1 MVDMPGI
8 SGAPKLTNLTNP
20 QADRQDEVVAL
31 SAWVQEISDDE
42 LLRRM
47 GQRDEAALATLYD
60 RYGGLVFTVSLR
72 IVGDREL
79 AQEVMQ
85 DAFLRC
91 WDASASFDPNRGP
104 AGGWLLR
111 IARNRAI
118 DLLRSRQHQARLRES
133 TSLPEPGEPGAI
145 GEADATEAIVTRHA
159 VTAALAALPPP
170 QRRVVELAFYG
181 GLSQTEI
188 AALLGEPLGTV
199 KSRTRAA
206 MERLRTTLRPHFRLG
221 PDASDD
227 GEMHA

>member
-1 MVDMPGI
+1 MADAPGMPDGHKQ
-8 SGAPKLTNLTNP
+8 SLATTSL
-20 QADRQDEVVAL
+20 DAL
-31 SAWVQEISDDE
+31 QRLHAASDDE

-47 GQRDEAALATLYD
+47 GERDEAALAALYD
-60 RYGGLVFTVSLR
+60 RYGGLVFSVAMR

-91 WDASASFDPNRGP
+91 WDASPGFDAARGP

-133 TSLPEPGEPGAI
+133 APLPEPGQPDTYGV
-145 GEADATEAIVTRHA
+145 ADASEAIVTRQA
-159 VTAALAALPPP
+159 VSAALAALPPA

-181 GLSQTEI
+181 GLSQSEI

-199 KSRTRAA
+199 KSRSRAA
-206 MERLRTTLRPHFRLG
+206 MDRLRGSLRPHFRL
-221 PDASDD
+221 DSTAE
-227 GEMHA
+227 GEQRR

>member
-1 MVDMPGI
+1 MANPP
-8 SGAPKLTNLTNP
+8 GAPDIPSTAAAHGRP
-20 QADRQDEVVAL
+20 VADTGDGAGL
-31 SAWVQEISDDE
+31 SDDE

-47 GQRDEAALATLYD
+47 GQRDEAALAALYD
-60 RYGGLVFTVSLR
+60 RYGGLVFTVALR

-85 DAFLRC
+85 DASLRC
-91 WDASASFDPNRGP
+91 WDAAGTFDAARGP

-118 DLLRSRQHQARLRES
+118 DLLRSRQHQARLRENVP
-133 TSLPEPGEPGAI
+133 LPEPGQPGAL

-159 VTAALAALPPP
+159 VTSALATLPAA

-181 GLSQTEI
+181 GMSQSEI
-188 AALLGEPLGTV
+188 ATLLGEPLGTV

-206 MERLRTTLRPHFRLG
+206 MERLRGTLRPHFRLG
-221 PDASDD
+221 PDARD
-227 GEMHA
+227 ERERPT

>member
-1 MVDMPGI
+1 MADAPGNPEIPGEMVAPGEPVVVEAAGPEP
-8 SGAPKLTNLTNP
+8 SD
-20 QADRQDEVVAL
+20 AD
-31 SAWVQEISDDE
+31 

-47 GQRDEAALATLYD
+47 GARDEAALAVLYD
-60 RYGGLVFTVSLR
+60 RYAGLVFTVALR

-91 WDASASFDPNRGP
+91 WDAAQTFDANRGP

-133 TSLPEPGEPGAI
+133 VPLPEPGQPDML
-145 GEADATEAIVTRHA
+145 GEADATEEIITRQA
-159 VTAALAALPPP
+159 VGAALKTLPEA

-181 GLSQTEI
+181 GLSQSEI
-188 AALLGEPLGTV
+188 ATLLGEPLGTV

-206 MERLRTTLRPHFRLG
+206 MERLRGTLRPHFRHEPSAG
-221 PDASDD
+221 DD
-227 GEMHA
+227 GRPA

>member
-1 MVDMPGI
+1 MTDAPGTPDLPSASKI
-8 SGAPKLTNLTNP
+8 APARAHGQSPAGA
-20 QADRQDEVVAL
+20 DVAGL
-31 SAWVQEISDDE
+31 SDDD

-47 GQRDEAALATLYD
+47 GQRDEAALAALYD
-60 RYGGLVFTVSLR
+60 RYGGLVFTVALR

-91 WDASASFDPNRGP
+91 WDAAPTFDTARGP

-118 DLLRSRQHQARLRES
+118 DVLRSRQHRARLRENQP
-133 TSLPEPGEPGAI
+133 LPEPGQPGI
-145 GEADATEAIVTRHA
+145 PGESDATEVIVTRQA
-159 VTAALAALPPP
+159 VMAALAALPPA

-181 GLSQTEI
+181 GLSQSEI

-206 MERLRTTLRPHFRLG
+206 MERLRGSLRPHFRPG
-221 PDASDD
+221 PDPHD
-227 GEMHA
+227 GGQPT